1 MRQEDLSK
9 KLKDVQ
15 GFLHSSPGR
24 ACDSRVEAESFAGF
38 WLDSGLWPF
47 APWHPPHT
55 HPRSCPTLIP
65 VLSMQSLKA
74 IK

>member
-1 MRQEDLSK
+1 MYKAFCIAHLVEHVTLEWRLSP
-9 KLKDVQ
+9 LQ
-15 GFLHSSPGR
+15 GSG
-24 ACDSRVEAESFAGF
+24 
-38 WLDSGLWPF
+38 LDSGLWPF